1 MAMTKKEQAE
11 FDAALDRANTLAALR
26 WTWPVEK
33 DVPVPSGWAESTTG
47 WDFNAYS
54 VKVEQMWSEASSH
67 GPGAMRA
74 GIASQRG
81 CELFSTRLL
90 ALRAL
95 RHAVEN
101 DSAGKLRKIDEQIE
115 LENSKKEPT

>member
-1 MAMTKKEQAE
+1 
-11 FDAALDRANTLAALR
+11 
-26 WTWPVEK
+26 
-33 DVPVPSGWAESTTG
+33 
-47 WDFNAYS
+47 
-54 VKVEQMWSEASSH
+54 
-67 GPGAMRA
+67 MRA

-95 RHAVEN
+95 RHAVEK